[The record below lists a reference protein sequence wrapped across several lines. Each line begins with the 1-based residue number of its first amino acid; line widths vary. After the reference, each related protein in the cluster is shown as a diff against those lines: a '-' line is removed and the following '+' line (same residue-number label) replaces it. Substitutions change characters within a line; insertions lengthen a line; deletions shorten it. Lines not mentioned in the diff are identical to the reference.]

1 MVLQLSVTQSG
12 QYKVAQMRGSGD
24 EDQVVW
30 EAILSRTSA
39 LVRLTESE
47 RKRLKETGED
57 AP

>member
-1 MVLQLSVTQSG
+1 
-12 QYKVAQMRGSGD
+12 MRGSGD